1 MKRIALVSFLVAATL
16 SVHAQTYVG
25 TARGIDVDPQYDDSV
40 RVPRQECSRQW
51 VSEQPRRGGGPE
63 SRVGGSCGTIGTEPG
78 FASS

>member
-25 TARGIDVDPQYDDSV
+25 TARVIGVDPQYDSV
-40 RVPRQECSRQW
+40 RVSRQECSRQW

-63 SRVGGSCGTIGTEPG
+63 SRVGGSCGTIGVEPG

>member
-1 MKRIALVSFLVAATL
+1 VKRIALVSFLVAATL

-25 TARGIDVDPQYDDSV
+25 TARVLGVDPQYDSM
-40 RVPRQECSRQW
+40 RVPRPGCSSQR

-63 SRVGGSCGTIGTEPG
+63 SRVGGSCGTIGAEPG